1 MRQVINIL
9 QMWKNSSM
17 DDKSFIKN
25 INKDESVMIN
35 NFDAGHRLLD
45 HGKNDLNIKYPT
57 FR

>member
-1 MRQVINIL
+1 
-9 QMWKNSSM
+9 M